1 MSTTRIFTMPSG
13 GIIGTVE
20 GGEVR
25 LSDTFSRYLGGFED
39 VSGRVSENVALLS
52 GDTTA
57 ATMSAKIDAIITAM
71 IAAKLMKAS

>member
-25 LSDTFSRYLGGFED
+25 LSDTFSRFLGGLED
-39 VSGRVSENVALLS
+39 VSGRVSAYVDPSTA
-52 GDTTA
+52 TA
-57 ATMSAKIDAIITAM
+57 ASIVNAL
-71 IAAKLMKAS
+71 IAAKLMKAE